1 MSDVL
6 RENTTF
12 ALNKVKAARNILDI
26 SYHDAAAAFCEK
38 KHGHINSS
46 DVYDL
51 YCELAG
57 DDNIT
62 DSPSEFAMFCREFA
76 SVGMLDFDDDRISGR
91 EVSSQ
96 PPKVAYLRNS
106 FADKAYSVF
115 SRSFNFVTA
124 VYFSGF
130 SEPCEEVYYERASHA
145 MLPIY
150 NSRDGTLMSLYKL
163 LLKYDLRIV
172 SACNVTMNDET
183 VMRYALASKNLPPE
197 MNGKFMDI
205 SVVLTDTK
213 MCGTLL
219 HSLELLGA
227 EIIMMNSYPLDYTDD
242 RYGLILQLDMSNS
255 DINAMRLFLEG
266 SRIRHDMIGS
276 YNITNN

>member
-1 MSDVL
+1 MSEVL
-6 RENTTF
+6 RENTAF
-12 ALNKVKAARNILDI
+12 ALQKIRAARNILDI
-26 SYHDAAAAFCEK
+26 SYHDAAVAFFEK
-38 KHGHINSS
+38 KHGHVSS
-46 DVYDL
+46 GDAYDL
-51 YCELAG
+51 YCELSSNLDIAG
-57 DDNIT
+57 
-62 DSPSEFAMFCREFA
+62 SPYEFAFFCREFA
-76 SVGMLDFDDDRISGR
+76 SVGGLDFDDDRPSGR

-183 VMRYALASKNLPPE
+183 IMRYALASKNLPPE
-197 MNGKFMDI
+197 MNGRFMDI
-205 SVVLTDTK
+205 SVVLTDNK

-255 DINAMRLFLEG
+255 DINSLRLFLEG
-266 SRIRHDMIGS
+266 SKIRHDMIGS